1 MASGSRWARHTCTCT
16 SDPARPGPARQH
28 PAGTGRRSRS
38 VGEVASLC
46 LLDADPEVTH
56 PHDMPRMTLLDGRVV
71 HRVD

>member
-1 MASGSRWARHTCTCT
+1 MASGSRWARHTCICT
-16 SDPARPGPARQH
+16 SDPARQH